1 MGRCDTERRDT
12 EKCGTARGKGSRTWC
27 DNVAEEEGCRRG
39 GARGRRYPLDQMDR
53 QNHDRDTQ
61 SAEEEPDPSD
71 SESRCKM
78 RCRTATNPSGHDS
91 PFWNPASM
99 APMLVNPRPR
109 PMPTSPREGEPTTTR
124 AVKLGLEEL
133 ARVERREPDCHR
145 DDGGPIGCHE
155 SRILRPGGRAARIA
169 QGPKQDQSRAMRN
182 GEGQQR

>member
-78 RCRTATNPSGHDS
+78 QDARPDV
-91 PFWNPASM
+91 